1 MASNWAD
8 DAPATEA
15 AWTRLTPAQRMAIER
30 IDAERLERERAG
42 MAPRFAAALTEPKYS
57 VRNRFRLWE
66 HLIRRLEQHSLDG
79 SYLIDLYFNDLAS
92 RDSLGTIIDAHPELA
107 AGEPGSLLAALDRRF
122 DAATGF
128 DGGAERRRWTSRFE
142 SEQLSPRWSRR
153 PRELPWEH

>member
-1 MASNWAD
+1 MAVNWAD

-15 AWTRLTPAQRMAIER
+15 AWTRLTPAERTSIER

-42 MAPRFAAALTEPKYS
+42 MSPRFAAVLREPKYS
-57 VRNRFRLWE
+57 VCSRFRLWE
-66 HLIRRLEQHSLDG
+66 HLIGRLEQDRLDDG
-79 SYLIDLYFNDLAS
+79 YLIDLYFNDLAS
-92 RDSLGTIIDAHPELA
+92 RDSLGLILEAHPELA
-107 AGEPGSLLAALDRRF
+107 DGELGSLLGALDRRF
-122 DAATGF
+122 DAATAF